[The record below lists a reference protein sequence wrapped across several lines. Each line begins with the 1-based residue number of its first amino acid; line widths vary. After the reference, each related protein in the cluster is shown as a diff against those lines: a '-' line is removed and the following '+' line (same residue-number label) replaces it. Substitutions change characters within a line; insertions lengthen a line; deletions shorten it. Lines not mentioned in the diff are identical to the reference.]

1 MHTYEPFEECSG
13 VVASVR
19 NEIMA
24 DIFNALVKAFKD
36 ALEFSKKVCQYLP
49 GDIEGRG
56 RSELMNGD
64 MGEGDLKTAIFAMTS
79 FLNEWCYFIAVPWV
93 LFHCGRFKIS
103 IREIKCFV
111 NTNPK

>member
-79 FLNEWCYFIAVPWV
+79 FLNEWCYFIAVV
-93 LFHCGRFKIS
+93 LKFQFGRS
-103 IREIKCFV
+103 NV
-111 NTNPK
+111 L